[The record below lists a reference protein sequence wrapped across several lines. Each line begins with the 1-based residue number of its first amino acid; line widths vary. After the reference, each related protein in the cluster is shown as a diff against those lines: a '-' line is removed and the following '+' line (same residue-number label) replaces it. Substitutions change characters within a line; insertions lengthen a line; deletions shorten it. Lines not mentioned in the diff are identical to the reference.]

1 MSSAQSPPRPP
12 PPPPVTATGP
22 GWYPDPWWAGS
33 LRYWDGSQWTPQARW
48 AWAPIPPPPKEPLH
62 WLRPPAFWVALA
74 MMVAFVV
81 GGRLINGQLVG
92 YVTTLTAFQ
101 VLQWGFY
108 LFVYGGMA
116 VTVIV
121 VLRRYGTGSLRRDLG
136 FRFQWS
142 DIGWGPIL
150 FFAGRAA
157 QLAVTLPLI
166 AVPALRHSSE
176 RYSETMRDQPISV
189 LITLVVIGVVVA
201 PLVEELLFRG
211 VFLRGLLTR
220 FSGPVAAV
228 IQGVV
233 FGCYHFAPGLGLYNV
248 VLITANSVFGIIF
261 GFVVLRRRTLGTG
274 IVAHAITN
282 ASALAI
288 VFATR

>member
-1 MSSAQSPPRPP
+1 
-12 PPPPVTATGP
+12 
-22 GWYPDPWWAGS
+22 
-33 LRYWDGSQWTPQARW
+33 
-48 AWAPIPPPPKEPLH
+48 
-62 WLRPPAFWVALA
+62 
-74 MMVAFVV
+74 MMVAFVA
-81 GGRLINGQLVG
+81 GGRVINGQLVRF
-92 YVTTLTAFQ
+92 VDTLVAFQ

-108 LFVYGGMA
+108 VVVYGGVA
-116 VTVIV
+116 FTVHFV
-121 VLRRYGTGSLRRDLG
+121 VRRYGTGSLRHDLG

-166 AVPALRHSSE
+166 AVPVLRHSSE
-176 RYSETMRDQPISV
+176 RYSNLMRDQPTSV
-189 LITLVVIGVVVA
+189 LITLVVVGVVVA

-211 VFLRGLLTR
+211 VLLRGLLTR

-228 IQGVV
+228 IQGVL
-233 FGCYHFAPGLGLYNV
+233 FGCYHFAPGLGYYNV
-248 VLITANSVFGIIF
+248 VLITANSAFGIIF

-282 ASALAI
+282 ASAFVI
-288 VFATR
+288 IFATR